1 MRSLILAAFAALA
14 MALAAAPAPAQI
26 VGRHDYGPVGR
37 GNPFIGDSSFGWPGV
52 RRDMRDIRD
61 RIDDGRESGQ
71 LSQAEA
77 RQLRRDA
84 RRLAVV
90 GRAYRND
97 GLSASEAHALHA
109 WALAL
114 QSRVSA
120 ARVVADRPRT
130 RTRRR

>member
-1 MRSLILAAFAALA
+1 MRSLIFAAFAPLA
-14 MALAAAPAPAQI
+14 MALTAVPASAQI
-26 VGRHDYGPVGR
+26 VGRHDYGPVGQ

-61 RIDDGRESGQ
+61 RISDGRESGQ
-71 LSQAEA
+71 LSQGEA

-84 RRLAVV
+84 RRLAIVS
-90 GRAYRND
+90 RAYRRD

-114 QSRVSA
+114 QSRVNA
-120 ARVVADRPRT
+120 ARLVDRPRT
-130 RTRRR
+130 RTSRR